1 MIDDNKD
8 DDRDRWMVD
17 KREGNKEGRRKE
29 GRNGREF
36 TAEMAEED
44 RDPVQNKTQ
53 VWIFVSSA
61 VSRLYLLPKC
71 VRYLRYLT
79 PLVPICSNE
88 IREEHFTAYH
98 PKEDNIWKL
107 SVITS

>member
-44 RDPVQNKTQ
+44 RDPV
-53 VWIFVSSA
+53 
-61 VSRLYLLPKC
+61 
-71 VRYLRYLT
+71 
-79 PLVPICSNE
+79 
-88 IREEHFTAYH
+88 
-98 PKEDNIWKL
+98 
-107 SVITS
+107 